1 MPKTPPRDETE
12 LAWRRMFGG
21 RIRRV
26 REEELKLNQQEMAAR
41 LGRNTGAWV
50 SDIERGINGMDVY
63 PFWRLCSVS
72 NYPPDF
78 FLDSQF
84 NSRNVRTPATRVDW
98 ERLFPEE
105 PARAAAHFELDQVF
119 RRHLS

>member
-1 MPKTPPRDETE
+1 MPKTPPRDE
-12 LAWRRMFGG
+12 LAWRRLFGG

-63 PFWRLCSVS
+63 PFWRLCAVS
-72 NYPPDF
+72 EYEPAF
-78 FLDSQF
+78 FLDPQL
-84 NSRNVRTPATRVDW
+84 NSRNVRTPTTRVDW
-98 ERLFPEE
+98 ERLFADE